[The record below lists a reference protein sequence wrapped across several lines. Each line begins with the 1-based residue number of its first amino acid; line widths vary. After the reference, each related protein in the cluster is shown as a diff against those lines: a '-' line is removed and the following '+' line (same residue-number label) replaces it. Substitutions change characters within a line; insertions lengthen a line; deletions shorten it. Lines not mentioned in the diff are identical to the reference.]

1 MTDNDGIS
9 RRKALG
15 GIALTGVAAAGGGAG
30 TFAYL
35 TDSDSVD
42 SVFEVGSLDL
52 ETTPSDGALTFES
65 LAEGEQNTSTI
76 AVCNDGSL
84 PIRNVILDGITIT
97 SDTSDTADA
106 IKVAKAIKV
115 RDVRYGGETV
125 AGPSNITDANGNG
138 ISDLHDFDTWLG
150 DSGLSLT
157 DSTGQGTL
165 NGTDAGDGECTTL
178 VIKTEM
184 DYSVLSDV
192 PDNASISASVD
203 LVGEQKPL

>member
-1 MTDNDGIS
+1 MTNDDGIS

-42 SVFEVGSLDL
+42 SAFEVGSLNL
-52 ETTPSDGALTFES
+52 ETTPSDGTLTFES

-76 AVCNDGSL
+76 DVCNDGSL
-84 PIRNVILDGITIT
+84 PIRNVILDGITIEG
-97 SDTSDTADA
+97 DTE
-106 IKVAKAIKV
+106 VAKAIKV
-115 RDVRYGGETV
+115 REVRYGEEVV
-125 AGPSNITDANGNG
+125 ATSPDIGDPNDNG
-138 ISDLHDFDTWLG
+138 ISDLHDLDSWLRKG
-150 DSGLSLT
+150 VSLT
-157 DSTGQGTL
+157 KKTSQGAL
-165 NGTDAGDGECTTL
+165 NGTDDGGPECTLL

-192 PDNASISASVD
+192 PDNASINVSVD
-203 LVGEQKPL
+203 LVGEQEPL

>member
-1 MTDNDGIS
+1 MTNDDGIS

-65 LAEGEQNTSTI
+65 LEEGEENTSTI
-76 AVCNDGSL
+76 NVCNDGSL
-84 PIRNVILDGITIT
+84 PIRNVILDGITIEG
-97 SDTSDTADA
+97 DTE
-106 IKVAKAIKV
+106 VAEAIKV
-115 RDVRYGGETV
+115 REVRYGGNIV
-125 AGPSNITDANGNG
+125 ANPSQISDDNGNE
-138 ISDLHDFDTWLG
+138 ISDLHDLNAWLQPDG
-150 DSGLSLT
+150 QSLT
-157 DSTGQGTL
+157 DLTSQGTL
-165 NGTDAGDGECTTL
+165 NGTDDGGPECTTL
-178 VIKTEM
+178 VIKTKM
-184 DYSVLSDV
+184 DYSKLSDV

-203 LVGEQKPL
+203 LVGEQKPR